1 MEKQKLQDAELQR
14 ITQLRTD
21 LSNLVIR
28 VGQNRMEA
36 MNLNRS
42 LAKADSEYN
51 DLKNAHARLLDV
63 EQALNDEL
71 FQRYGNVQID
81 LESGTI
87 G

>member
-1 MEKQKLQDAELQR
+1 MEKQKLQDTDLQR

-28 VGQNRMEA
+28 IGQNRMES
-36 MNLNRS
+36 MSVTRS
-42 LAKADSEYN
+42 LMKLESEFN
-51 DLKNAHARLLDV
+51 DMKTDHGRLLDQ

-81 LESGTI
+81 LETGTV

>member
-36 MNLNRS
+36 MNLNRT
-42 LAKADSEYN
+42 LAKTDSEYN
-51 DLKNAHARLLDV
+51 DLKTAHARLLDA

>member
-51 DLKNAHARLLDV
+51 DLKTAHARLLDA